1 MVVNDSTWKVLFV
14 EYGITY
20 ITHFIVVSNTDLQWQ
35 NTGKNLMIVFTSVF
49 TSFIEITFIEV
60 HWFIFL
66 ILSIYLVSLPKK
78 LKIYLKRKCPNGI

>member
-49 TSFIEITFIEV
+49 TSFIESICRGTLV
-60 HWFIFL
+60 YFL
-66 ILSIYLVSLPKK
+66 DTINLSSFST
-78 LKIYLKRKCPNGI
+78 